1 MHGSADCECSGSNE
15 VVMVS
20 RVVVTGLGVMSSV
33 GCDTHSFWEGIS
45 EGRNGIRPVRSFNT
59 DRYKVHYG
67 GEIDSFDARQHVLR
81 LNPEEIG
88 ETSQL
93 AIAATRQAIDQ
104 SGFGEGLSGS
114 KTGVCFGTT
123 TGEAPVIERF
133 DDRLIDNDNLVV
145 KSRMTEL
152 YPCHMIAVHVAKE
165 FQVAG
170 PNRVLPCACAAGNYA
185 IAHSYDL
192 IKSGQADVMIAGG
205 ADAFSRITYTG
216 FARLGAIAP
225 VVCQPFDRERKG
237 MVPGEG
243 AAALVLESWESAVN
257 RGAEILAEVR
267 GYGLSCDA
275 HHMTAAH
282 PEGEGATRAMKLA
295 LRSAKIDYTDVD
307 YLCAHGTGTKLS
319 DRIETLAIKSVFNGS
334 AYQTPVSSIK
344 SMIGHS
350 MGAASAI
357 EAVACTLA
365 VKNDIVPPTIN
376 WENPDPECDLDYVV
390 SGARHQNIKVAM
402 NNAYAFGGYNA
413 SVLFS
418 KI

>member
-1 MHGSADCECSGSNE
+1 MTR
-15 VVMVS
+15 
-20 RVVVTGLGVMSSV
+20 RVVVTGLGVMSAV
-33 GCDTHSFWEGIS
+33 GCDTSSFWQSIVT
-45 EGRNGIRPVRSFNT
+45 GRNGIRPVKSFNT
-59 DRYKVHYG
+59 DRYKVHFG
-67 GEIDSFDARQHVLR
+67 GEVQGFDAAQHVHR
-81 LNPEEIG
+81 LNPLEIG

-93 AIAATRQAIDQ
+93 AIAATRQAMAQASVELGKPSSRI
-104 SGFGEGLSGS
+104 
-114 KTGVCFGTT
+114 GVCFGTT

-133 DDRLIDNDNLVV
+133 NNRLLQEDDSLQR
-145 KSRMTEL
+145 SRMTEL
-152 YPCHMIAVHVAKE
+152 YPCHMIAVHVARE
-165 FQVAG
+165 FQLAG

-192 IKSGQADVMIAGG
+192 IQGGHADLMVAGG

-225 VVCQPFDRERKG
+225 SRCQPFDRERKG

-243 AAALVLESWESAVN
+243 AGALVLESYESARKRN
-257 RGAEILAEVR
+257 ATILAEVK
-267 GYGLSCDA
+267 GYGLTCDA

-282 PEGEGATRAMKLA
+282 PEGKGAADAMQQALQRAQ
-295 LRSAKIDYTDVD
+295 INFTDVD

-319 DRIETLAIKSVFNGS
+319 DRIETLAVKRVLQS
-334 AYQTPVSSIK
+334 AAYKTPVSSIK

-365 VKNDIVPPTIN
+365 VSNDVIPPTIN

-390 SGARHQNIKVAM
+390 TGARERKVNVAL
-402 NNAYAFGGYNA
+402 NTAAAFGGYNA
-413 SVLFS
+413 SVLLT
-418 KI
+418 KV